1 MATFGNSGINRIIPE
16 CKNIANSISIS
27 AIIEVVVALIA
38 MIIAIVALV
47 YLYQKG
53 TTKDSSG
60 TRTDI
65 DMPADNVKQLKM
77 IVYIQLGISVAVLLG
92 SAWYVLLG
100 MNLKKCITA

>member
-16 CKNIANSISIS
+16 CRNISNSIQIGG
-27 AIIEVVVALIA
+27 IIEVVIALVS

-53 TTKDSSG
+53 SSKDSTG

-65 DMPADNVKQLKM
+65 DMPAENVKQLKM
-77 IVYIQLGISVAVLLG
+77 IVYIQMAISVAVLLG
-92 SAWYVLLG
+92 AGWYVLLG
-100 MNLKKCITA
+100 ANLKKCITT